1 MYEWMFFIHL
11 AGLAIWFG
19 VTLMGVLML
28 LSVRKTLAVS
38 GVATVAQQT
47 IRNINRLSHPSAF
60 LVLASG
66 LYMILQLDR
75 DGLPF
80 WISFMEQA
88 GGMVILLFIIVMSIL
103 GSKLRKKLAQA
114 EPSVAAK
121 SIGSY
126 ATWTAIFLLAVLI
139 IILVV
144 SLKL

>member
-1 MYEWMFFIHL
+1 MFFIHL
-11 AGLAIWFG
+11 AGLAVWFG
-19 VTLMGVLML
+19 VTLMGILML
-28 LSVRKTLAVS
+28 LSARKNLAQS
-38 GVATVAQQT
+38 GVSSIAEQT
-47 IRNINRLSHPSAF
+47 IRNINRLSHPSSF

-75 DGLPF
+75 DALPF

-88 GGMVILLFIIVMSIL
+88 GGMIILLFIIVMSIL

-126 ATWTAIFLLAVLI
+126 VVWTSIFLIA
-139 IILVV
+139 ILVVILIV